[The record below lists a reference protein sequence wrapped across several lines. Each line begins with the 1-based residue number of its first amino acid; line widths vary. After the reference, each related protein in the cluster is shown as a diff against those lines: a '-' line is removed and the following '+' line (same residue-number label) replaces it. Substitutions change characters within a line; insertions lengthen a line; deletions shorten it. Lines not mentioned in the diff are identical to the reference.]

1 MPEVHTGVF
10 YYEFHD
16 FLWESTRAGQSLR
29 VVLRNEKFD
38 VELRDYFTRIQAATS
53 PLTINLSAVIQQN
66 GRLTPALLDGEL
78 ARDLPVNDV
87 PAIV

>member
-1 MPEVHTGVF
+1 M
-10 YYEFHD
+10 
-16 FLWESTRAGQSLR
+16 R

-78 ARDLPVNDV
+78 ARDLPVNDG